1 MCSLPLLTML
11 RKHGSYK
18 KFRVFLPMKRQPS
31 LPGSVP
37 VATACVKNWL
47 MCCGKTTL
55 LKQIP
60 DCVDLDDELWPQLTK
75 EEAEFISQTPW
86 TKEIGDFIDKLVY
99 EKISVKVG
107 HPLFTTIIVDCDV
120 VIYLDIS
127 DELLAEHCK
136 KRGNDFSDSKNV
148 KNSIEEDWNNHRK
161 KGGKAFYYLTI
172 TE

>member
-1 MCSLPLLTML
+1 MSIQTSARETINALNAIFD
-11 RKHGSYK
+11 KHK
-18 KFRVFLPMKRQPS
+18 NERICVL
-31 LPGSVP
+31 
-37 VATACVKNWL
+37 ATT
-47 MCCGKTTL
+47 CCGKTTL
-55 LKQIP
+55 LQQIP
-60 DCVDLDDELWPQLTK
+60 DCVDLDDELWPQLTR
-75 EEAEFISQTPW
+75 EEAEFISQKPW

-136 KRGNDFSDSKNV
+136 KRGNNFLDAQNV
-148 KNSIEEDWNNHRK
+148 KNAIEEDWNNHRK
-161 KGGKAFYYLTI
+161 KGGKTFYYLTI

>member
-1 MCSLPLLTML
+1 MSIQTSAQETINALKAIFD
-11 RKHGSYK
+11 KHK
-18 KFRVFLPMKRQPS
+18 NERICVL
-31 LPGSVP
+31 
-37 VATACVKNWL
+37 ATT
-47 MCCGKTTL
+47 CCGKTTL

-60 DCVDLDDELWPQLTK
+60 DCVDLDDELWPQLTRA
-75 EEAEFISQTPW
+75 EAEFISQKPW
-86 TKEIGDFIDKLVY
+86 TNEIGDFIDKLVY

-127 DELLAEHCK
+127 AELLAEHCK
-136 KRGNDFSDSKNV
+136 KRGNDFFDAQNV

-161 KGGKAFYYLTI
+161 KGGKTFYYLTI

>member
-1 MCSLPLLTML
+1 MSIQTSAQETINALNAIFY
-11 RKHGSYK
+11 KHK
-18 KFRVFLPMKRQPS
+18 DERICVL
-31 LPGSVP
+31 
-37 VATACVKNWL
+37 ATT
-47 MCCGKTTL
+47 CCGKTTL

-136 KRGNDFSDSKNV
+136 KRGNNFLDAQNV
-148 KNSIEEDWNNHRK
+148 KNAIEED
-161 KGGKAFYYLTI
+161 
-172 TE
+172 

>member
-1 MCSLPLLTML
+1 MAIQTSAQETINALNAIFD
-11 RKHGSYK
+11 KHK
-18 KFRVFLPMKRQPS
+18 KERI
-31 LPGSVP
+31 
-37 VATACVKNWL
+37 CVL
-47 MCCGKTTL
+47 GTTCCGKTSL

-60 DCVDLDDELWPQLTK
+60 DGIDLDDELWPQLSK
-75 EEAEFISQTPW
+75 EEAEFISQKPW
-86 TKEIGDFIDKLVY
+86 TNEIGDFIDKLVY

-120 VIYLDIS
+120 VVYLDIS

-136 KRGNDFSDSKNV
+136 KRGNNFSDSKNV

-161 KGGKAFYYLTI
+161 KGGKTFYYLTM